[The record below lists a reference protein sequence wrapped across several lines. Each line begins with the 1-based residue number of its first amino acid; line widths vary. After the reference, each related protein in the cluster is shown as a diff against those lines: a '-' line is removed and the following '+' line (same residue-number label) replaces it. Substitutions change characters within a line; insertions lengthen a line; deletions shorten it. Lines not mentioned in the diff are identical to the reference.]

1 MQCTWVLAVN
11 EGGVKFHSWIPKRLM
26 KVKPERTAI
35 GQYIISEMKFAFYCN
50 HIFHFLVL

>member
-35 GQYIISEMKFAFYCN
+35 GQYIISEMKFAFYYN
-50 HIFHFLVL
+50 HIFHFVVL